1 MKINFV
7 DNIWDN
13 TTYKEEPTRCYNT
26 TAPAGSVQWMMYNNS
41 DREHNLTFTCPCGC
55 GKIGAVIVETDTEK
69 GWKWNGDKINPTFT
83 PSILQIGGCCW
94 HGYLTNGE
102 WIPV

>member
-7 DNIWDN
+7 DDIWDSVI
-13 TTYKEEPTRCYNT
+13 YKEDPSCPYNT
-26 TAPAGSVQWMMYNNS
+26 TVPAGSVKWATYK
-41 DREHNLTFTCPCGC
+41 DGREHNLTFTCPCGC
-55 GKIGAVIVETDTEK
+55 GKIGAVIIETDKEK

-83 PSILQIGGCCW
+83 PSILQCGGCQW

-102 WIPV
+102 WISV